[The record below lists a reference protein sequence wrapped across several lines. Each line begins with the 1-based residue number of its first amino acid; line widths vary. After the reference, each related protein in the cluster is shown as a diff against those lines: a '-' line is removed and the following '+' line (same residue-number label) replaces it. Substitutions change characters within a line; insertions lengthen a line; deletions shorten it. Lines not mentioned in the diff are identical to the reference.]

1 MHQLMTATEIISW
14 ILGVLVTGSLF
25 FWVGLAYRLKA
36 MVRTKATIRE
46 GLDLP
51 VPADAS
57 VSIVIPAHNEE
68 RVIDRCATSLRNQSH
83 KNVQIIFVLDRC
95 SDCTYEILQKHA
107 KDDERVSII
116 ENDYCPNGWAGK
128 CNAARIGAEK
138 ATGEWLLFT
147 DADTKFDK
155 ELVRCAVASAI
166 NRNASLLSILS
177 TLTITKM
184 FERIVQPIAS
194 TFLVRQYPVDKVN
207 REHRSRPFAN
217 GQFLLFSRKAYEGIG
232 GHEAVKEALLE
243 DIAFAKKIA
252 QEPDG
257 RVQLLFADGLLK
269 CSMYP
274 TFAAFN
280 SGWKRI
286 YIESHSRDVKK
297 LRGSALTALL
307 VGVIMPLVSVVGIF
321 IGMSG
326 SPSLF
331 WTSILAVT
339 MFIFVIAWLYKIN
352 GAPLVFVL
360 LSPIGAIVVAW
371 ILFGAASMLQNRK
384 PICWGGKEYILEPR
398 S

>member
-1 MHQLMTATEIISW
+1 MHQLMSATEIISW
-14 ILGVLVTGSLF
+14 ILGVLVTGSFLF
-25 FWVGLAYRLKA
+25 WLGLAYRLNS

-51 VPADAS
+51 APTDAS

-68 RVIDRCATSLRNQSH
+68 RVINRCVTSLRNQSH

-95 SDCTYEILQKHA
+95 SDRTLEILQKHA

-116 ENDYCPNGWAGK
+116 ENDHCPNGWAGK

-166 NRNASLLSILS
+166 KRNASLLSILS
-177 TLTITKM
+177 TLTITKT

-194 TFLVRQYPVDKVN
+194 TFLVRQFPVDRVN

-243 DIAFAKKIA
+243 DIAFAKMIA
-252 QEPDG
+252 RETDG

-274 TFAAFN
+274 TFEAFKT
-280 SGWKRI
+280 GWKRI

-297 LRGSALTALL
+297 LRGSAVTALL
-307 VGVIMPLVSVVGIF
+307 VGVLMPLIAVIGIF
-321 IGMSG
+321 FSMNG

-331 WTSILAVT
+331 WTSIAAAT
-339 MFIFVIAWLYKIN
+339 MFLFVIAWLYKIN
-352 GAPLVFVL
+352 GAPIVFVV

-371 ILFGAASMLQNRK
+371 ILFGAASMLRNKK
-384 PICWGGKEYILEPR
+384 PICWGGREYILEPR